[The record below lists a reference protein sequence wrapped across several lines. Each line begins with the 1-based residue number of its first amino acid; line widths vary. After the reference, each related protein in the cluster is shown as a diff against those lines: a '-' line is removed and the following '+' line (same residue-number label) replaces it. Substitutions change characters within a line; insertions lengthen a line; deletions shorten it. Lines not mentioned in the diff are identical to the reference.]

1 MLNKFILVQETSRVQ
16 LSSLAQPGFYRSM
29 FNKPKTGSKY
39 FFNPQVQ
46 EKVEDITLVT
56 KWVRFFSID
65 ANN

>member
-56 KWVRFFSID
+56 K
-65 ANN
+65 